1 MTRTARIL
9 LPLAATALLV
19 TAWHV
24 AATRVGS
31 TLLFPPPGSVVLGA
45 VETAAGGRLFGHIVA
60 SLQRF
65 AIGYLGGIA
74 IGVPLG
80 LLLGL
85 SVHARSA
92 FDPIIQVL
100 RPISPIAWFPLFT
113 LWFGIGELPAIAIVF
128 TAAVYPVILTTTSA
142 VREVD
147 PLYLKVARTFGDSRA
162 GTVARIILPASL
174 PGIAVGLRIAVGTSW
189 VFIVAGEMLG
199 VTNGL
204 GYLIIDA
211 RNSLRTDL
219 VLVAIVIIGALGL
232 GIDRALRLAEARV
245 RRHWGGAA

>member
-1 MTRTARIL
+1 MTRTLRIL
-9 LPLAATALLV
+9 LPLAATAVLV
-19 TAWHV
+19 TAWH
-24 AATRVGS
+24 AAAARVGS
-31 TLLFPPPGSVVLGA
+31 ALLFPSPGA
-45 VETAAGGRLFGHIVA
+45 VLAGALETAAEGRLLGDVVA
-60 SLQRF
+60 SLRRF
-65 AIGYLGGIA
+65 AIGYAAGVA
-74 IGVPLG
+74 AGVPVG

-85 SVHARSA
+85 SLHARSA
-92 FDPIIQVL
+92 LDPIIQVL

-128 TAAVYPVILTTTSA
+128 IAAIYPIVLTTANA
-142 VREVD
+142 VREID

-162 GTVARIILPASL
+162 GTIARVVLPASL

-199 VTNGL
+199 VTSGL

-219 VLVAIVIIGALGL
+219 VLVAMVLIGLLGL
-232 GIDRALRLAEARV
+232 SIDRALRLAEARV
-245 RRHWGGAA
+245 RRHWGGAR